1 MPKNGTETRLEILD
15 AAQDLILAQGFAGTS
30 VDAILGRTRLT
41 KGAFFHHFPSKHDLA
56 LALVERYA
64 AGDSAMLRRNLER
77 AERLHRDP
85 LQQLLIFLGL
95 LEESAEQLADPSQ
108 GCLFAAYVY
117 EAQLFDE
124 RVHDVIRNSVV
135 EWRSLLGEKLRAA
148 AALHPPRMAVDWDEV
163 ADMVTVVAEG
173 AYVMAKT
180 TGDVR
185 TLARQFRHMR
195 NYLELLFA
203 QV

>member
-64 AGDSAMLRRNLER
+64 AGDSAMLRRNLDR

-135 EWRSLLGEKLRAA
+135 EWRTLLGEKLRAA
-148 AALHPPRMAVDWDEV
+148 AALHPPRMTVDWDEV

-180 TGDVR
+180 TGDAR